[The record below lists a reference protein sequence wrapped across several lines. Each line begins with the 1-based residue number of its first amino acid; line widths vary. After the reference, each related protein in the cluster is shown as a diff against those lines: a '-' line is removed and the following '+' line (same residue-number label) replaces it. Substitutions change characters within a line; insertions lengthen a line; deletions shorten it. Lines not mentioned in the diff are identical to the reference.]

1 MAIVS
6 CDKTIGEL
14 LKALGLDGM
23 RTVTVELRIAVDE
36 PVSITVKRFANS
48 DEVSNLRSVIE
59 RYDLVARPPVQ
70 QSDITAIGD
79 TSRRY
84 TR

>member
-6 CDKTIGEL
+6 SDETVREL
-14 LKALGLDGM
+14 LKALGLDGL

-36 PVSITVKRFANS
+36 PVSVTVKRWAS
-48 DEVSNLRSVIE
+48 AEEVSNLRSVVE
-59 RYDLVARPPVQ
+59 RYDLVARPPSPI
-70 QSDITAIGD
+70 SDITAIGD

-84 TR
+84 AR